1 MLELTLTDTRDQA
14 AARKVFAP
22 EEYLD
27 GTNGERG
34 IAGNAEAGIRLR
46 LDTGDIVAAGYR
58 IYLFH
63 P

>member
-1 MLELTLTDTRDQA
+1 MLELTLTNTRDQV
-14 AARKVFAP
+14 AARKVFGP

-27 GTNGERG
+27 GSGTDRG
-34 IAGNAEAGIRLR
+34 IAANTEAAIRLR
-46 LDTGDIVAAGYR
+46 LDTGDVVAAGYR

>member
-1 MLELTLTDTRDQA
+1 MLELTLTDSRDQL
-14 AARKVFAP
+14 AARKVFTP

-27 GTNGERG
+27 GADTSRGVAANGE
-34 IAGNAEAGIRLR
+34 AAIRLR